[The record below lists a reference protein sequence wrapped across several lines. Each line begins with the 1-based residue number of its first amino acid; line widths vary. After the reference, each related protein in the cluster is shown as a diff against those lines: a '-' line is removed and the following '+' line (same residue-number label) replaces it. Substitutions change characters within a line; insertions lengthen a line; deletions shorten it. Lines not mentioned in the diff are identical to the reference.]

1 MFYNRLNKKFIEVK
15 FFFQVLCVCHS
26 TIRPSLNDDTKVSI
40 FLDIC
45 KKNLNYFTIIFYFIV
60 KYTLYPL

>member
-1 MFYNRLNKKFIEVK
+1 MFHNRLNKKFIEVK
-15 FFFQVLCVCHS
+15 FFQVLCVCHS